1 MAQTQMVLSKT
12 QLATLQTDMAQL
24 GKQRGVRFIVLADF
38 SGQDISAWDAAGS
51 SDTATIS
58 ALAAGDLL
66 ATLELGRMLGGRRA
80 CNLVV
85 QEHDDQTVL
94 IARVGQGLLLLLA
107 TAKDVPLGWSRL
119 AIKRLADRI
128 ELVVGDVASTPPP
141 AAITEDFEQQ
151 FQNQLNRIW

>member
-1 MAQTQMVLSKT
+1 MTHIQTVLSKT
-12 QLATLQTDMAQL
+12 QLTTLQTDMAQL
-24 GKQRGVRFIVLADF
+24 GRQRGVRFIVLADF

-94 IARVGQGLLLLLA
+94 IARVGQGFLLLLA

-128 ELVVGDVASTPPP
+128 ELVVGAAANTPPP